1 MFDFLFSY
9 ILLTF
14 DALFRKEDK
23 FKRLFKCNNTIFAVI
38 FISFLVGL
46 IFKWWFGLFFVFI
59 ALLYICIKVYL
70 CEKKPNH
77 ND

>member
-9 ILLTF
+9 ILLAF

-23 FKRLFKCNNTIFAVI
+23 FKRLFKFNNTIFAVV

-46 IFKWWFGLFFVFI
+46 IFKWWFGLFLCPYCLALYLHKSVFV
-59 ALLYICIKVYL
+59 
-70 CEKKPNH
+70 
-77 ND
+77 